1 MNDNRGEPG
10 APPERPLGL
19 ALLDQLRLAISF
31 LTIIPVLGCDSSGSE
46 DLAASFGWFPL
57 VGFVLGAILAF
68 ADFCLR
74 RYVRPAARA
83 ALIVIALAVVTGGVH
98 LDGLA
103 DTADALGAGRD
114 RTRALEI
121 LQDSRLGTFGG
132 MALFFVLILKLSAL
146 AGAVHAGRYQAIF
159 LAPGLGRWAMV
170 MTAQGMTYL
179 RAEGAGS
186 TLLRSRGARNW
197 WVATLISTIAVNLT
211 RGTSGWLAAGL
222 AVLLSLALRAFYRRW
237 LGGVT
242 GDLIGAAGEI
252 VETAVLLAVAN

>member
-1 MNDNRGEPG
+1 MSDNRGGPG
-10 APPERPLGL
+10 APPKRPLGL
-19 ALLDQLRLAISF
+19 GLLAQLRLAVSF
-31 LTIIPVLGCDSSGSE
+31 LTIIPVLGCDSRGSE
-46 DLAASFGWFPL
+46 DLAASLGWFPL
-57 VGFVLGAILAF
+57 VGFALGAILAF
-68 ADFCLR
+68 ADFCSR
-74 RYVRPAARA
+74 RFLRPAARA

-121 LQDSRLGTFGG
+121 LRDSRIGTFGAI
-132 MALFFVLILKLSAL
+132 ALFFVLILKLSAL

-159 LAPGLGRWAMV
+159 LGPGLGRWAMV
-170 MTAQGMTYL
+170 MTAEGMTYL
-179 RAEGAGS
+179 RGEGAGS
-186 TLLRSRGARNW
+186 TLLGSRGPRNW
-197 WVATLISTIAVNLT
+197 WVATLISIIGVSLT
-211 RGTSGWLAAGL
+211 RSAIGWLAALL
-222 AVLLSLALRAFYRRW
+222 AVLLSLVLRAFYRRW